1 MKKLFLSRIYLLAL
15 CLSLLITV
23 NTFAAQ
29 NQNYPEA
36 DFTWSFVQGQE
47 LEVKAEVGTTY
58 EILTPGLVSCIANK
72 GGITR
77 FSTDQ
82 KGHGYILFHQP
93 TKGDFLYHLI
103 IGGEENQIKIE
114 VVSTTHSG
122 LVRDEVM
129 TERNAE
135 TFAERVLELVN
146 IERTSRGIPPLRLA
160 RDLMQAAAIRAE
172 EISRVMSH
180 TRPNGLPC
188 QSMFHDG
195 QYTIGENIAG
205 GYTTPEAAVQGWM
218 DSPGHRANILNPDY
232 KELGVGYYYKSNT
245 TYQEHWV
252 QMFRRPMPRPSYYW
266 W

>member
-1 MKKLFLSRIYLLAL
+1 MKKLLSTIINLLVL
-15 CLSLLITV
+15 CFSLLISV

-29 NQNYPEA
+29 KYPKA
-36 DFTWSFVQGQE
+36 NFTWSFIQGQE

-58 EILTPGLVSCIANK
+58 EILTPSLVSCIANK
-72 GGITR
+72 GGICK

-82 KGHGYILFHQP
+82 KGDAYILFHQP

-103 IGGEENQIKIE
+103 IGGEENQVKVE

-122 LVRDEVM
+122 LVRDEVL

-146 IERTSRGIPPLRLA
+146 RERTSRGILPLRLA

-188 QSMFHDG
+188 QSMFHNG

-232 KELGVGYYYKSNT
+232 EELGVGYFYKSNS

-252 QMFRRPMPRPSYYW
+252 QMFRRPMPKPSYYW